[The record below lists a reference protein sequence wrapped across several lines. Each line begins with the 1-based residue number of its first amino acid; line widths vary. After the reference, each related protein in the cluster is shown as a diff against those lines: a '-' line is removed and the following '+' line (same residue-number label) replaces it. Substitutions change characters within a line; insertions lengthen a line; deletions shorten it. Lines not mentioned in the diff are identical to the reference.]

1 MEKKKSIFA
10 NIPSSEPAGNG
21 SFKGN
26 QPAPPQKTDFTAE
39 LAPIKEEM
47 KRIRE
52 ENLNLAA
59 ELKKN
64 REELLSKLA
73 PAHVEYN
80 KPPPP
85 VKRKPET
92 LLTQSSGGA
101 VPKAF
106 GPQNGQSPDFM
117 KAEAKPGFYP
127 SEPESARKKTRADL
141 EKFKA
146 ELALRL
152 KKCEEKTVSME
163 TQLQTSADDME
174 IKIEELTTA
183 WDKKFEAFKNGT
195 AAAQAAEYKRVV
207 ALTKSLNGRMEELE
221 HDYLIVLKNKL
232 LLLETKAQLVETL
245 SKKLEAFDDK
255 SSAKS
260 RSG

>member
-10 NIPSSEPAGNG
+10 NIPSSGPAGWAG
-21 SFKGN
+21 AGGFKGN

-39 LAPIKEEM
+39 LAPMKEEM

-59 ELKKN
+59 ELKKT

-92 LLTQSSGGA
+92 LLTQSA
-101 VPKAF
+101 
-106 GPQNGQSPDFM
+106 DFV
-117 KAEAKPGFYP
+117 KAEAKAGFYL
-127 SEPESARKKTRADL
+127 SELESARKKTHADL

-163 TQLQTSADDME
+163 IQFQTSVDDME

-183 WDKKFEAFKNGT
+183 WDKKFEAFKDGT
-195 AAAQAAEYKRVV
+195 AAAQAAEYRRVV
-207 ALTKSLNGRMEELE
+207 TLTKSLKGRMEELE
-221 HDYLIVLKNKL
+221 HDYQIVLKNKL

-245 SKKLEAFDDK
+245 AKKLEAFDDK
-255 SSAKS
+255 SSDKH
-260 RSG
+260 